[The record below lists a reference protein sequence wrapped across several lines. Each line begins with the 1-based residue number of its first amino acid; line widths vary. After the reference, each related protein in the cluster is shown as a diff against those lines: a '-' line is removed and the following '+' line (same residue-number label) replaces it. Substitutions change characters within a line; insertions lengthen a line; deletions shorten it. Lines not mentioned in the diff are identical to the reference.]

1 MSAIRPKSSDFRWR
15 DACEAGS
22 VPAPGSADP
31 ADSRF
36 HNSTL
41 PRRASLM
48 QEPVL
53 VLNATYEP
61 INVTAVRRAIVLLLK
76 GVAQAGEM
84 HSAEIHLAGPAHK
97 VPPVVPLPA
106 YPPNSDQSP

>member
-61 INVTAVRRAIVLLLK
+61 INVTAVRRGQGLVLK
-76 GVAQAGEM
+76 WEAPPKEIPRRAAHSTPPPPQTSPAVHM
-84 HSAEIHLAGPAHK
+84 HTHT
-97 VPPVVPLPA
+97 
-106 YPPNSDQSP
+106 